1 MSNHKNTDELSQT
14 EEEEISKELLRA
26 VISTVKSGD
35 VNALKDLVG
44 ELHSSDLADLI
55 ENLPAK
61 RRNKFIRL
69 MGDDFNLDTYAE
81 LEEPVRAKIVE
92 DMPNAEVADVIRK
105 LESDDAVYLIEDLEE
120 AEQSKILEQIPEIER
135 APLERSLE
143 YPEDSAGRLMQAEF
157 IAVPPFWS
165 VGQTIDY
172 MRETTDLP
180 NIFSEIYV
188 INPDFHL
195 LGIITLDR
203 LLRSGRPILVS
214 DIMDTSHHQIDANLD
229 QEEVA
234 RQFERYNLFSMPV
247 VDQDKRLLGVVM
259 IDDIVDVIHEEAE
272 EDIHRLGGV
281 GDEALT
287 DTVLNIT
294 KSRFTW
300 LMINLFTAI
309 LASIVINMF
318 DATINEK
325 VALAVLMTVVAS
337 MGGNAAVQT
346 MTVSVRALA
355 TKELT
360 PVNALRIVSRE
371 GMVGVINGVLFA
383 VVTGL
388 VTLIWF
394 QSIGLAVIMGTAMIF
409 NMIIAGLSGILIPI
423 LLERLKID
431 PAVASSVFVTTVTDV
446 FGFFSFLGLAALFLV

>member
-1 MSNHKNTDELSQT
+1 MASQT
-14 EEEEISKELLRA
+14 PISEAPQVEQEE
-26 VISTVKSGD
+26 
-35 VNALKDLVG
+35 VNRDLVKAVTNAIKKKSPEDLKKLVG
-44 ELHSSDLADLI
+44 QMHESTLADLL
-55 ENLPAK
+55 ENLPANK
-61 RRNKFIRL
+61 RNQFIEL
-69 MGDDFNLDTYAE
+69 MGEDFNVEVYPE
-81 LEEPVRAKIVE
+81 LEEPVLAQIVE
-92 DMPNAEVADVIRK
+92 QMPNEQVADVVRQ
-105 LESDDAVYLIEDLEE
+105 LDSDDAVYVIEDLEE
-120 AEQSKILEQIPEIER
+120 AEQTKILEQIPEVER

-143 YPEDSAGRLMQAEF
+143 YPDDSAGRLMQAEF

-180 NIFSEIYV
+180 DQFSEIYV

-203 LLRSGRPILVS
+203 LLRTGRPIEVS
-214 DIMDTSHHQIDANLD
+214 QIMNNELHLIEADLD

-234 RQFERYNLFSMPV
+234 RQFERYNLLCAPV
-247 VDQDKRLLGVVM
+247 VDHDQRLQGVITV
-259 IDDIVDVIHEEAE
+259 DDIVDVIQEEAE

-287 DTVLNIT
+287 DTVVNIT

-300 LMINLFTAI
+300 LLVNLFTAI
-309 LASIVINMF
+309 LASIVISFF

-337 MGGNAAVQT
+337 MGGNAATQT
-346 MTVSVRALA
+346 MTVAVRALA
-355 TKELT
+355 TKELN
-360 PVNALRIVSRE
+360 PVNAARIVSRE
-371 GMVGVINGVLFA
+371 GLVGLANGVLFA

-388 VTLIWF
+388 VTLVWF
-394 QSIGLAVIMGTAMIF
+394 QNTGLALIMAAAMVF
-409 NMIIAGLSGILIPI
+409 NMLVAGLSGILIPMV
-423 LLERLKID
+423 LERFKID

-446 FGFFSFLGLAALFLV
+446 VGFFSFLGLAALFLV

>member
-1 MSNHKNTDELSQT
+1 MASQT
-14 EEEEISKELLRA
+14 PISEAPQVEQEE
-26 VISTVKSGD
+26 
-35 VNALKDLVG
+35 VNRDLVKAVTNAIKKKSPEDLKKLVG
-44 ELHSSDLADLI
+44 QMHESTLADLL
-55 ENLPAK
+55 ENLPANK
-61 RRNKFIRL
+61 RNQFIEL
-69 MGDDFNLDTYAE
+69 MGEDFNVEVYPE
-81 LEEPVRAKIVE
+81 LEEPVLAQIVE
-92 DMPNAEVADVIRK
+92 QMPNEQVADVVRQ
-105 LESDDAVYLIEDLEE
+105 LDSDDAVYVIEDLEE
-120 AEQSKILEQIPEIER
+120 AEQTKILEQIPEVER

-143 YPEDSAGRLMQAEF
+143 YPDDSAGRLMQAEF

-180 NIFSEIYV
+180 DQFSEIYV

-203 LLRSGRPILVS
+203 LLRTGRPIEVS
-214 DIMDTSHHQIDANLD
+214 QIMNNELHLIEADLD

-234 RQFERYNLFSMPV
+234 RQFERYNLLCAPV
-247 VDQDKRLLGVVM
+247 VDHDQRLQGVITV
-259 IDDIVDVIHEEAE
+259 DDIVDVIQEEAE

-287 DTVLNIT
+287 DTVVNIT

-300 LMINLFTAI
+300 LLVNLFTAI
-309 LASIVINMF
+309 LASIVISFF

-337 MGGNAAVQT
+337 MGGNAATQT
-346 MTVSVRALA
+346 MTVAVRALA

-360 PVNALRIVSRE
+360 SVNAARIVSRE
-371 GMVGVINGVLFA
+371 GLVGLANGVLFA

-388 VTLIWF
+388 VTLVWF
-394 QSIGLAVIMGTAMIF
+394 QNTRLALIMAAAMVF
-409 NMIIAGLSGILIPI
+409 NMLVAGLSGILIPMV
-423 LLERLKID
+423 LERFKID

-446 FGFFSFLGLAALFLV
+446 VGFFSFLGLAALFLV

>member
-1 MSNHKNTDELSQT
+1 MASDNNQT
-14 EEEEISKELLRA
+14 ENTPAEGEEVNRELIRSVIDALDEGEDKKLKE
-26 VISTVKSGD
+26 
-35 VNALKDLVG
+35 LVG
-44 ELHSSDLADLI
+44 ELHSTDVADLI
-55 ENLPAK
+55 EHLPEKK
-61 RRNKFIRL
+61 RNHFIEQ
-69 MGDDFNLDTYAE
+69 MGEDFNIDTYTE
-81 LEEPVRAKIVE
+81 LEEPVLAKIVE
-92 DMPNAEVADVIRK
+92 DMPNDQLAGVIRQMDT
-105 LESDDAVYLIEDLEE
+105 DDAVYLIEDLDQS
-120 AEQSKILEQIPEIER
+120 EQDEILKQIPVGER

-180 NIFSEIYV
+180 DDFSEIYV

-195 LGIITLDR
+195 LGIVTLNR
-203 LLRSGRPILVS
+203 LLRTSRPIPVSEIMNEDPNLV
-214 DIMDTSHHQIDANLD
+214 DAHLD

-234 RQFERYNLFSMPV
+234 RQFERYNLISMPV
-247 VDQDKRLLGVVM
+247 IDNDQRLLGVVM
-259 IDDIVDVIHEEAE
+259 VDDIVDVIHEEAE

-287 DTVLNIT
+287 DNVINIA

-300 LMINLFTAI
+300 LAINLFTAI

-337 MGGNAAVQT
+337 MGGNAATQT

-355 TKELT
+355 TKELN
-360 PVNALRIVSRE
+360 PVNAVRVVTRE
-371 GMVGVINGVLFA
+371 GMVGIINGLIFA
-383 VVTGL
+383 FVTGL
-388 VTLIWF
+388 VTLVWF
-394 QSIGLAVIMGTAMIF
+394 HSLGLAVIMGAAMIV
-409 NMIIAGLSGILIPI
+409 NMLVAGLSGILIPI
-423 LLERLKID
+423 VLERYKID
-431 PAVASSVFVTTVTDV
+431 PAVASGVFVTTVTDII
-446 FGFFSFLGLAALFLV
+446 GFFSFLGLAALFLV